1 MKKLAH
7 QNPLTR
13 DYDPAVHRVS
23 DSPFGGYHYR
33 NGVRVEGPAPDLNGG
48 VVRRSNQYVP
58 SHYSSPRNSLNRRI
72 PQSRVHQSPLNSAYT
87 STRRLLSASPLREV
101 VSANKSHM
109 RTSSYLNPSGGS
121 IMRSSYAYNPSDI
134 RNDNSVR
141 ASNVPKGF
149 AASYVPAV
157 RRIGEPNMLYSGPD
171 HFKSKFNPETS
182 FNRSKNSG
190 STIIKSS
197 GVYGGSYLPSNGHLR
212 SSRLV
217 SSYVPSRQS
226 GVNAS
231 AVRSRAYPSK
241 MN

>member
-72 PQSRVHQSPLNSAYT
+72 PQSRIHQSPLNSPYT
-87 STRRLLSASPLREV
+87 SARRLLSASPLREV
-101 VSANKSHM
+101 VSPEKSHM

-141 ASNVPKGF
+141 ARNMPKGLT
-149 AASYVPAV
+149 ASYVPAV
-157 RRIGEPNMLYSGPD
+157 RKIGEPNMLYSGPD
-171 HFKSKFNPETS
+171 HFKSKFNPATS
-182 FNRSKNSG
+182 FM
-190 STIIKSS
+190 KSS
-197 GVYGGSYLPSNGHLR
+197 GVLGGSYLPSNGHLR
-212 SSRLV
+212 ASRLV
-217 SSYVPSRQS
+217 SGYVPNRQS

-231 AVRSRAYPSK
+231 AVRSRAFPSK